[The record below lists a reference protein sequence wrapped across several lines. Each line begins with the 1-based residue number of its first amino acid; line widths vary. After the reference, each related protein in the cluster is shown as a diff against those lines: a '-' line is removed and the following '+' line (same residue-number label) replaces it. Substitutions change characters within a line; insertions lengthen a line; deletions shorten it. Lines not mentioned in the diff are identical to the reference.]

1 MPHDDEKTFVV
12 VDEEESPP
20 FTLEEF
26 RSSNDG
32 DPLVDMYAVDLD
44 RLEVGEVW
52 THHGFVGAEI
62 SIKRLS

>member
-32 DPLVDMYAVDLD
+32 DPLVDMYAVDLEKSA
-44 RLEVGEVW
+44 RCGRTTGSWERRSRSRG
-52 THHGFVGAEI
+52 
-62 SIKRLS
+62 